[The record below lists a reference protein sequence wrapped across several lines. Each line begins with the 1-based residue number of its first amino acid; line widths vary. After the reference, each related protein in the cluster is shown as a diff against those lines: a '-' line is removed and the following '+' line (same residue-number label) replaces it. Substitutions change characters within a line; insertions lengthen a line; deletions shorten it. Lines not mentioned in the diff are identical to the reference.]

1 MCVFGIGAAIGSA
14 LGIGGAAAG
23 ATAAGATAGAATA
36 GAATIGSTLSTL
48 GTLVSVG
55 GALYQAN
62 AAAKAGREQ
71 ARQIEEQK
79 KTEARLTA
87 TEDQRTRQQFR
98 TAMRRQFAELAARGL
113 NLDSPTVI
121 ALGQSAAKELSFA
134 SQSVR
139 SKGDATQRELSGTQ
153 RVALARAQTSVL
165 KGTFSA
171 ASTLLNEAPDIWPE
185 LAA

>member
-14 LGIGGAAAG
+14 LGIGGTAAAG
-23 ATAAGATAGAATA
+23 ATAAGATA

-62 AAAKAGREQ
+62 ASAKANREY

-79 KTEARLTA
+79 ATEARLTA
-87 TEDQRTRQQFR
+87 TEDARTRAQFR
-98 TAMRRQFAELAARGL
+98 TAMRRQFAELAKRGVS
-113 NLDSPTVI
+113 LDSPTVI
-121 ALGQSAAKELSFA
+121 ALGQSAAQELSFA

-153 RVALARAQTSVL
+153 KIALTRARTSLL

-171 ASTLLNEAPDIWPE
+171 ASTLLNEAPDLWPE